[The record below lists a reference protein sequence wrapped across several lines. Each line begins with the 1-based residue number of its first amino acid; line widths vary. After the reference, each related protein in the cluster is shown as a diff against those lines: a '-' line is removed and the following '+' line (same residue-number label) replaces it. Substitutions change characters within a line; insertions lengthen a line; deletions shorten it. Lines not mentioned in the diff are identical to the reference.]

1 MRFPF
6 VKDSI
11 PFICVTFISFI
22 FFALAGFAIL
32 SLISILLL
40 LFFIIF
46 FRDPER
52 TTPHLKDAIIAPAD
66 GKIIS
71 IERDKDIEGKRFQKI
86 SIFMSIW
93 DVHVNRIPFGGMVKD
108 IEYRPGRFLTAYKDE
123 ASESNEQNIVDIESH
138 NGHRIRVVQVAGI
151 FARRIV
157 CWLKRGEIVKAGQ
170 RLGVIRFGSRV
181 DLFLPEHSEIIR
193 QVGEKVKAGR
203 DIIGYL
209 R

>member
-1 MRFPF
+1 M
-6 VKDSI
+6 
-11 PFICVTFISFI
+11 
-22 FFALAGFAIL
+22 L
-32 SLISILLL
+32 
-40 LFFIIF
+40 F

-52 TTPHLKDAIIAPAD
+52 AIPHLKDAIIAPAD

-71 IERDKDIEGKRFQKI
+71 IERGKDIKGDAFQKI

-93 DVHVNRIPFGGMVKD
+93 DVHVNRIPFGGKVKD
-108 IEYRPGRFLTAYKDE
+108 IVYRPGRFFMAYRDE
-123 ASESNEQNIVDIESH
+123 ASENNEQNIVDIETH

-157 CWLKRGEIVKAGQ
+157 CWLKRGQLVRAGQ